1 MSNVETNIANLG
13 PSLEIEVDG
22 HRDRSRSVS
31 ELRQLMDLQDEIAET
46 EVPKLKKAGFKV
58 QARSNG
64 AGLI

>member
-1 MSNVETNIANLG
+1 MSIESSVANLG
-13 PSLEIEVDG
+13 TSLEVEVDN
-22 HRDRSRSVS
+22 HRVRERSVS

>member
-1 MSNVETNIANLG
+1 MSIESSVANLG
-13 PSLEIEVDG
+13 TSLEVEVDN
-22 HRDRSRSVS
+22 HRVRERSVS

-46 EVPKLKKAGFKV
+46 EVPNLKKAGFKV